1 MKIIINFLGFT
12 FRIRLPCCISIVL
25 WSRRGILARCFPSI
39 TTLGLCFLR
48 LFFGSDGVAFRSY
61 LPLPVYN
68 VYLGMFRASSRV
80 LKFVRCR
87 NGISMILLKSTSLS
101 LRPTLV
107 GFLEDMSTDN
117 ICRWKVVPLMEVSQ
131 LLQLRSKDL
140 QREAKVWNCVLE
152 KAEKMAG
159 IEKGSIRDIVLI
171 QTLPVALQMDEILY
185 DLRDHSVGLNCGKHG
200 EQGILQAW
208 SVRTPKILRYAVKFK

>member
-107 GFLEDMSTDN
+107 GFLEDMSTAEKQRPAKA
-117 ICRWKVVPLMEVSQ
+117 CWSF
-131 LLQLRSKDL
+131 LLSFSSA
-140 QREAKVWNCVLE
+140 REAKVWNCVLE

-208 SVRTPKILRYAVKFK
+208 SVRTPKILRLSPLSNDN